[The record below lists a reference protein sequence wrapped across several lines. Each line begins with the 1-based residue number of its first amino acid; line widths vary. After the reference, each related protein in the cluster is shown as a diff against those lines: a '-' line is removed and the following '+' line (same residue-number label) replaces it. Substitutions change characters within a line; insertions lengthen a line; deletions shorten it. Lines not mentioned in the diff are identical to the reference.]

1 MYVKTLKR
9 LSQCVGLTN
18 CLTLTIYTESLE
30 REVHFLFALTL
41 LNAYLSVYK
50 KIYFYAKRRLL
61 KRFSISPHYFLLFF
75 SLI

>member
-30 REVHFLFALTL
+30 REIHFLFALTL
-41 LNAYLSVYK
+41 LNAYLSV
-50 KIYFYAKRRLL
+50 
-61 KRFSISPHYFLLFF
+61 
-75 SLI
+75 